1 MGYSCRIF
9 RMPMPAAKWGP
20 VGLHMPSRRLAYAI
34 PWACICRPVGL
45 HMPSRGTTFGIPH
58 DQFIIHSS
66 VFWLRN

>member
-9 RMPMPAAKWGP
+9 RMPMPAAKWGL
-20 VGLHMPSRRLAYAI
+20 VGLHMPS
-34 PWACICRPVGL
+34 
-45 HMPSRGTTFGIPH
+45 SGTTFGIPH